1 MEEQIVVSM
10 DPVER
15 RIVVRGLSAFR
26 NALIREGKPTDDL
39 DDAIIKIATAGPR
52 RKRRADREAR

>member
-1 MEEQIVVSM
+1 MEEQVVIAINP
-10 DPVER
+10 DEQ
-15 RIVVRGLSAFR
+15 RIVVRGLSDFR

-39 DDAIIKIATAGPR
+39 DDAIIKIATASPR

>member
-1 MEEQIVVSM
+1 MEEQVVISINP
-10 DPVER
+10 DEQ
-15 RIVVRGLSAFR
+15 RIVVRGLSDFR